1 MRPRVWIL
9 VSLAGLATLAACA
22 SSPPPAAAPG
32 DPPDPIAAKLAAEL
46 PGWMTAAGIP
56 GLEIA
61 LVRDDRVVWRANL
74 GVASAATRRPVGP
87 TTAFEAASLS
97 KPLFAYAV
105 MKLVDAG
112 KLDLDRPLSTYLP
125 TYDAAPDPRFAQIT
139 ARHVLTHTTGLP
151 NWRRGALAIQRAPG
165 TQFSYSG
172 EGFVYLAR
180 VVEHLTGEPFEAF
193 MQHSVLDPL
202 GMTHSGYAPPADH
215 AVRHDGLG
223 TPVES
228 APTPRGLNPAA
239 GLWTTA
245 DDYAR
250 LVIAMWRGTGL
261 SPATRAQMLSPQ
273 VAVIDGGPG
282 SLDRVAPTPRRDV
295 HWGLGWALEDTAA
308 GPAFWHWG
316 DNGDARAFVLAL
328 AAPRLAVVVLADS
341 AAGLSIV
348 RAILGA
354 VVPGPQ
360 PGLDWLGYES
370 FDGPRAVLA
379 RAILARGAEPALR
392 DYRAGGPRI
401 SERELNALGYQLA
414 AAHRFADAIA
424 VLAQNVAD
432 HPTSANTHDSLGE
445 IYDRAGDPARAID
458 SYARSLALDPANDHA
473 ARELA
478 RLRAAAP

>member
-1 MRPRVWIL
+1 MYWTRLI
-9 VSLAGLATLAACA
+9 ALATFTACA
-22 SSPPPAAAPG
+22 PAQGPAAAPPT
-32 DPPDPIAAKLAAEL
+32 DARDPIAARLAAEL
-46 PGWMTAAGIP
+46 PAWMTAAEIP

-74 GVASAATRRPVGP
+74 GMASAATHRPVTP

-112 KLDLDRPLSTYLP
+112 QLDLDRPLASYLP
-125 TYDAAPDPRFAQIT
+125 APYDAAPDPRFAQIT

-151 NWRRGALAIQRAPG
+151 NWRQGELAIQRAPG

-180 VVEHLTGEPFEAF
+180 VVEHITGQPFEAF
-193 MQHSVLDPL
+193 MQHSVLEPL

-215 AVRHDGLG
+215 AARHDAWGMQ
-223 TPVES
+223 VAA
-228 APTPRGLNPAA
+228 APTPRDRNPAA

-250 LVIAMWRGTGL
+250 FVIAMWHGTGL
-261 SPATRAQMLSPQ
+261 SPAARALMLSPQ

-282 SLDRVAPTPRRDV
+282 SLERASPVPRRDV
-295 HWGLGWALEDTAA
+295 HWGFGWALEDTAA

-316 DNGDARAFVLAL
+316 DNGEAKAFVLAL
-328 AAPRLAVVVLADS
+328 ARPQLAVVVLADGVG
-341 AAGLSIV
+341 GLSIV

-354 VVPGPQ
+354 VVPGRQ

-379 RAILARGAEPALR
+379 RAIIARGAEAALR
-392 DYRAGGPRI
+392 DYRTGGSARI
-401 SERELNALGYQLA
+401 SERELNSLGYQLA
-414 AAHRFADAIA
+414 TAHRIADAIA
-424 VLAQNVAD
+424 VLAQNASD
-432 HPTSANTHDSLGE
+432 HPASANTYDSLGE
-445 IYDRAGDPARAID
+445 IYDLAGDHARAMD
-458 SYARSLALDPANDHA
+458 SYARSLALDPDNHHA
-473 ARELA
+473 AQELV